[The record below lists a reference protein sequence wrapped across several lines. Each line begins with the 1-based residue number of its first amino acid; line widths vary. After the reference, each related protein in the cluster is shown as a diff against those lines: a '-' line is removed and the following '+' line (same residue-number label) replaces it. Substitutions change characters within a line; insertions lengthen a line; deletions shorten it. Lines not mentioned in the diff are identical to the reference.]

1 MTLISHQADLEALC
15 AELSGA
21 DFLAVDTE
29 FMRDSSYWPRLC
41 LVQMAGPE
49 RAAAIDCLA
58 EGLDLAPVLALMA
71 EPGLLKVFHA
81 GRQDLEIFFHLSD
94 QVPQPVFDTQ
104 LAAMVCGYGD
114 QVSYEQLAKRLANA
128 RIDKASRFSDW
139 SRRPLP
145 KRQLDYALAD
155 VTHLRKIYRKLSHRL
170 EENGRSHWL
179 DEEMALLSNPKTYR
193 LEPADAWRRL
203 KSRSSDRRY
212 LGLLRELAAWREFE
226 AQSKDI
232 PRNRVIR
239 DEQLYDLAA
248 RAPRSAEELGHTRG
262 LDRSL
267 AQGRVGREILAA
279 IERGLAQPAEALP
292 EAPQR
297 NDLPR
302 GLGPVVE
309 LLKVLLKVR
318 CEENDVA
325 QKLVASSADLE
336 QLAADDKATVPAME
350 GWRYELFGKH
360 ALALK
365 NGDLALGLRGRK
377 TRLIEL
383 GKER

>member
-1 MTLISHQADLEALC
+1 MTLIAEQAALEAFC
-15 AELSGA
+15 TELSGA

-29 FMRDSSYWPRLC
+29 FMRDSTYWPKLC
-41 LVQMAGPE
+41 LVQIAGPKS
-49 RAAAIDCLA
+49 AAAIDCLA

-71 EPGLLKVFHA
+71 DGSLLKVFHA
-81 GRQDLEIFFHLSD
+81 GRQDLEIFFHLTGK
-94 QVPQPVFDTQ
+94 VPQPVFDSQ

-114 QVSYEQLAKRLANA
+114 QVSYEQLAKRLAKA

-155 VTHLRKIYRKLSHRL
+155 VTHLRKIYKKLSRRL

-179 DEEMALLSNPKTYR
+179 DDEMALLSNPETYR

-212 LGLLRELAAWREFE
+212 LGLLRELAAWRESE
-226 AQSKDI
+226 AQRRDV
-232 PRNRVIR
+232 PRNRVVR
-239 DEQLYDLAA
+239 DEHLYDLAG
-248 RAPRSAEELGHTRG
+248 RAPRSAEELAHTRG
-262 LDRSL
+262 LDKSMAR
-267 AQGRVGREILAA
+267 GRIGKEILEA
-279 IERGLAQPAEALP
+279 IERGLALTDDQLP
-292 EAPQR
+292 EAVDR
-297 NDLPR
+297 NELPR
-302 GLGPVVE
+302 GLGPVVD

-336 QLAADDKATVPAME
+336 RIAADDEAGVPALE
-350 GWRYELFGKH
+350 GWRLELFGKH

-365 NGDLALGLRGRK
+365 HGELALGLQGRK

-383 GKER
+383 SE